1 MNKKTVITTSIV
13 LAILVLAGLIYY
25 FYNNQKEEE
34 KKREIL
40 SSSLIYDGI
49 CVDNIDLSN
58 KTKDQALGE
67 VKSKVES
74 ILNKSFKIIVDE
86 ETFETTLKDLGLE
99 IYYTKAVDDAYNFG
113 RRGSSDSRLAII
125 NEAKENPIN
134 FETKTVIN
142 SDVLNAYIDDLN
154 KKLLK
159 EPTEAHVEFTAE
171 GFNIIEGENG
181 VEIDAEDLANKI
193 KEAVKSGNQSVA
205 ADVRVKEAK
214 TSNEMLERINGV
226 IGEFQ
231 TPLGNGTQGRNENIK
246 LSCKR
251 ISDRVIMPGETI
263 SFNDE
268 MGEITAQNGYKMAST
283 IVGGKYVDSLGGGL
297 CQTSTTLYNALVRAD
312 VEIIERHPHSI
323 AAPYV
328 AVGADAA
335 VWKGAKDLKF
345 RNNWDFPIIIKS
357 WVDNKN
363 IYFKIYGDTKEKN
376 YDIDLQTT
384 IVSTIPRGRVEKQTD
399 ALQAGDERIV
409 SGGRDGINAIS
420 TKIYKQ
426 NGQKFKELG
435 YLKSSYPMQNAVV
448 EVGTGS
454 VQSDPNTG
462 SENSDTENSGAEG
475 SDVDEN
481 PVDTID
487 LLQ

>member
-58 KTKDQALGE
+58 KSKDQALGE
-67 VKSKVES
+67 VRSKVES
-74 ILNKSFKIIVDE
+74 ILNKSFKIIIDE

-99 IYYTKAVDDAYNFG
+99 INYTKAVDDAYNFG

-399 ALQAGDERIV
+399 ALQAGAERVV

-435 YLKSSYPMQNAVV
+435 YLKSSYPMQNSVV

-462 SENSDTENSGAEG
+462 SENSGTEG
-475 SDVDEN
+475 SEVDEN

>member
-67 VKSKVES
+67 VRSKVES
-74 ILNKSFKIIVDE
+74 ILNKSFKIIIDE

-99 IYYTKAVDDAYNFG
+99 INYTKAVDDAYNFG

-399 ALQAGDERIV
+399 ALQAGDERVV

-462 SENSDTENSGAEG
+462 TENSDTENSGAEG

>member
-25 FYNNQKEEE
+25 FYNNQEEEE
-34 KKREIL
+34 KKRGIL

-49 CVDNIDLSN
+49 SVDNIDLSN
-58 KTKDQALGE
+58 KSKDQALGE
-67 VKSKVES
+67 VRSKVES
-74 ILNKSFKIIVDE
+74 ILNKSFKIIIDE

-99 IYYTKAVDDAYNFG
+99 INYTKAVDDAYNFG

-399 ALQAGDERIV
+399 ALQAGAERVV

-435 YLKSSYPMQNAVV
+435 YLKSSYPMQNSVV

-462 SENSDTENSGAEG
+462 TENSDTENSGAEG
-475 SDVDEN
+475 SEVDEN

>member
-49 CVDNIDLSN
+49 SVDNIDLSN

-142 SDVLNAYIDDLN
+142 SVVLNAYIDDLN

-399 ALQAGDERIV
+399 ALQAGDERVV

-435 YLKSSYPMQNAVV
+435 YLKSSYPMQNSVV

-454 VQSDPNTG
+454 AQTDPNDG
-462 SENSDTENSGAEG
+462 AENSGTEG
-475 SDVDEN
+475 SEVDEN

>member
-49 CVDNIDLSN
+49 SVDNIDLSN

-125 NEAKENPIN
+125 NEAKENPII

-181 VEIDAEDLANKI
+181 VEIDAEDLVNKI

-384 IVSTIPRGRVEKQTD
+384 IVSTTPRGRVEKQTD
-399 ALQAGDERIV
+399 ALQAGAERVV

>member
-1 MNKKTVITTSIV
+1 MNKKIIITTSII
-13 LAILVLAGLIYY
+13 LALLILAGAIYY
-25 FYNNQKEEE
+25 FYNSQKEEE
-34 KKREIL
+34 KKRQIL
-40 SSSLIYDGI
+40 SSDLIYDGI
-49 CVDNIDLSN
+49 SVDNIDLSN
-58 KTKDQALGE
+58 KTKDQALEE

-74 ILNKSFKIIVDE
+74 ILNKNFKIIIDE
-86 ETFETTLKDLGLE
+86 NTYESTLKDLGLE
-99 IYYTKAVDDAYNFG
+99 IDYAKAIDDAYNFG
-113 RRGSSDSRLAII
+113 RRGSSESRLAII

-134 FETKTVIN
+134 FETKTTIN
-142 SDVLNAYIDDLN
+142 SDTLKAYIENVN
-154 KKLLK
+154 KQLLK
-159 EPTEAHVEFTAE
+159 EPVEAHVEFTEE
-171 GFNIIEGENG
+171 GFNIVEGENG
-181 VEIDAEDLANKI
+181 VEIDAEDLAKKI
-193 KEAVKSGNQSVA
+193 KDAVKSGDQSVT
-205 ADVRVKEAK
+205 ADVKVKEAK
-214 TSNEMLERINGV
+214 NSNEMLGRINGV

-231 TPLGNGTQGRNENIK
+231 TPLGNGTQGRNENIR

-251 ISDRVIMPGETI
+251 ISDRVIMPGESI

-384 IVSTIPRGRVEKQTD
+384 IVSTTPRGRVERQTD
-399 ALQAGDERIV
+399 ALQAGQERVI
-409 SGGRDGINAIS
+409 SGGRDGINAVS
-420 TKIYKQ
+420 TKIYKK

-462 SENSDTENSGAEG
+462 TENSDTENSGAEG
-475 SDVDEN
+475 SEVDEN